1 MTLQHNTWEHDGAN
15 SRESISSPLA
25 LIMESRLL
33 WQVGT
38 MTVNKHERGDSEQ
51 AMASRSL
58 SVQTSRK
65 VLHWV
70 FPFHSQG
77 TEMGTHANLK
87 STDSPL
93 LAHSTG
99 QEVNLVLWGCFGCT
113 TVIGNEVNVL
123 RSYRAGQREVLEDGG
138 EEKEQFIAGNAF
150 SKTNALS
157 CGEGHESFICL
168 QCPIGIQ
175 EVLRIEA
182 VWLFKVPWVMKS

>member
-1 MTLQHNTWEHDGAN
+1 M
-15 SRESISSPLA
+15 REVT
-25 LIMESRLL
+25 
-33 WQVGT
+33 Q
-38 MTVNKHERGDSEQ
+38 NKPWPPEV
-51 AMASRSL
+51 SL
-58 SVQTSRK
+58 SRHQERCFTGFS
-65 VLHWV
+65 
-70 FPFHSQG
+70 HSIHKG
-77 TEMGTHANLK
+77 LK

-157 CGEGHESFICL
+157 CGHKG
-168 QCPIGIQ
+168 Q
-175 EVLRIEA
+175 
-182 VWLFKVPWVMKS
+182 VM